1 MGEMGQSVLKH
12 GDEKPAQVSVA
23 ICTYNR
29 CKSLPKTLESL
40 IAMDKREGAWE
51 LLVIDNNSSDG
62 TAEIVQSYSNRL
74 PVKYFFEDKQGL
86 SHARN
91 RALKEC
97 AGDLLI
103 FIDDDVLVSK
113 EWFGAYASAS
123 IQYPNAGFFGG
134 KILPYWPQGRPG
146 WVEDESM
153 PLIGGLLGH
162 YDLGS
167 ATRLYAENEMHPFG
181 ANFALHRHLFER
193 LSPFNPDFGV
203 LGETPGRGE
212 EAEYFQRARAQ
223 GSIGVYVGEA
233 LCLHAVNPDH
243 LSLKFLYRFGVQ
255 KGLAHARLT
264 DSVSDGNLS
273 TEVVF
278 LVKGIY
284 QLLKGHGDRFRQCV
298 VNMGM
303 ERGLRIKGKQT

>member
-1 MGEMGQSVLKH
+1 MGQSVLNR
-12 GDEKPAQVSVA
+12 GDEKPVQASVA

-29 CKSLPKTLESL
+29 CQSLPKTLDSL
-40 IAMDKREGAWE
+40 VAMDKPEGAWE
-51 LLVIDNNSSDG
+51 LLVIDNNSSDQ

-74 PVKYFFEDKQGL
+74 PMKYIFEERQGL
-86 SHARN
+86 AHARN

-97 AGDLLI
+97 TGDLLI
-103 FIDDDVLVSK
+103 FTDDDVVVSK
-113 EWFGAYASAS
+113 EWLCAYVAAAS
-123 IQYPNAGFFGG
+123 QYPAADYFGG
-134 KILPYWPQGRPG
+134 RILPYWPQGRPG
-146 WVEDESM
+146 WVKDESM

-167 ATRLYAENEMHPFG
+167 ITRLYSENDMHPFG
-181 ANFALHRHLFER
+181 ANFVLRRSLFER
-193 LSPFNPDFGV
+193 LPSFNPEFGV
-203 LGETPGRGE
+203 SGKTPGRGE
-212 EAEYFQRARAQ
+212 EAEYFQRAHTQ

-264 DSVSDGNLS
+264 GSAGGGNLS
-273 TEVVF
+273 GEMLF
-278 LVKGIY
+278 LVKGVY

-303 ERGLRIKGKQT
+303 VRGARSLVREP